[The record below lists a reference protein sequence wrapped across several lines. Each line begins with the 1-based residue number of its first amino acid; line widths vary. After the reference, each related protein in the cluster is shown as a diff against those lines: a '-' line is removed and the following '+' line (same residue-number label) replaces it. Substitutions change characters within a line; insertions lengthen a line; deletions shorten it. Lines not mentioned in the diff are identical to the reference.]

1 MLTCHM
7 DTTGNLRWLQ
17 SVSGALV
24 GYPLNQ
30 MTVFDG
36 NVTKSLCLYISAPA

>member
-1 MLTCHM
+1 M

-24 GYPLNQ
+24 GYPL
-30 MTVFDG
+30 
-36 NVTKSLCLYISAPA
+36 KSDDCV